1 MGLDGPGTTRAMSR
15 NAITIDAPP
24 TAVFTVLDD
33 AEAYPRWVVGARRI
47 RHVDPEWPAPGAEF
61 DHEVGTAA
69 AALQDDSQVVEREWP
84 RRLELEVRVRPIGVA
99 RVTLHVS
106 PEGDGCT
113 VVMEE
118 HPRRGVVERLPGA
131 VVDPLLHVRNAW
143 SLRRLRDE
151 VQRRVNEVTSQ

>member
-1 MGLDGPGTTRAMSR
+1 MSR
-15 NAITIDAPP
+15 NAISIPAPP
-24 TAVFTVLDD
+24 DQVFAVLDD

-47 RHVDPEWPAPGAEF
+47 RHVDHDWPAPGSEF

-69 AALQDDSQVVEREWP
+69 AALQDDSQVVDRDWP
-84 RRLELEVRVRPIGVA
+84 RRLELEVRFRPIGVA
-99 RVTLHVS
+99 RVTLS
-106 PEGDGCT
+106 IAPEGEGSA

-118 HPRRGVVERLPGA
+118 APRRGPVEWLPGK

-151 VQRRVNEVTSQ
+151 VARRVNEVTQG